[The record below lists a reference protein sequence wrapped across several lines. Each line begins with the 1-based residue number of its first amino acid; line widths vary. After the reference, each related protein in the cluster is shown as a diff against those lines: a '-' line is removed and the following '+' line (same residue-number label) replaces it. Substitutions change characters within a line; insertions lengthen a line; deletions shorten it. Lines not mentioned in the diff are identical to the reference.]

1 MQREAIESVRPIVG
15 RGVASRLAVA
25 ILSNDPLTSDGARAY
40 LRARPELVVIE
51 PDELTRPDALLVLVA
66 DLTDE
71 MLVAVEH
78 TARHLAAPPPKIVLV
93 ANSIREHQLL
103 RAVGYGLVSVI
114 PRREASYDRIVE
126 VLLGSRTGNAAM
138 PGVAVG
144 WLVEYT
150 RLIQQDVLAPMG
162 LTAAGLLPREVD
174 VLRLLADGLPTNEI
188 AEKLNYSER
197 TIKSIIHT
205 LMTRLGLRNRPHAVA
220 YAMRI
225 GAL

>member
-1 MQREAIESVRPIVG
+1 MQREAIDAVRPVAG
-15 RGVASRLAVA
+15 RGTAGRLAIA
-25 ILSNDPLTSDGARAY
+25 ILSNDPLTSDGARAC
-40 LRARPELVVIE
+40 LRVRPELAVIE
-51 PDELTRPDALLVLVA
+51 PDELTHPDALLVIVA

-71 MLVAVEH
+71 MLASVEH
-78 TARHLAAPPPKIVLV
+78 TARNLAAPPPKIVLV

-126 VLLGSRTGNAAM
+126 VLLDSRTGNAAM
-138 PGVAVG
+138 PPVAVG